1 MLKIYQK
8 YLINKLT
15 KTFFFIF
22 FIFFTLVF
30 IMGVIQELNFF
41 SNEDV
46 SFYFPFFLV
55 FLNLPSILYEILP
68 FIIILALIIL
78 IIDLNE
84 NGELI
89 TFKNNGLNNSKILQ
103 TLSLASFILGLLI
116 MLIFYNI
123 SAILKFNYLS
133 LKQNYTNDSKYLA
146 TITENGLWI
155 KDEIDEQIIFVN
167 AKRVEKNYL
176 EEVDILILDKSFNY
190 LSTIL
195 VEKIDILNNTWIL
208 ESPIIFYED
217 NSKEELEEF
226 KIKSNFN
233 YDKIKNLY
241 SELNSLT
248 ILGLLEL
255 KNSYKSVNYS
265 TTDIDYQIQKVLIT
279 PIYFVILSVISFI
292 VCFNFKQDNK
302 FILITL
308 GILISV
314 MIHYITSFF
323 GIVGKNEKISIT
335 LSVWGPLTILIL
347 FSLVGLIR
355 INEK

>member
-8 YLINKLT
+8 YLINKLI

-22 FIFFTLVF
+22 FIFFILIF
-30 IMGVIQELNFF
+30 IMGLIQELNFF

-68 FIIILALIIL
+68 FVIILALIIL

-103 TLSLASFILGLLI
+103 TLSLASFILGLLT

-123 SAILKFNYLS
+123 SAILKFNYIS

-155 KDEIDEQIIFVN
+155 KDEIDKKIIFVN
-167 AKRVEKNYL
+167 AKRIEKNFL
-176 EEVDILILDKSFNY
+176 EEVDILILDKNFNY

-195 VEKIDILNNTWIL
+195 VEKVDILNNNWIL
-208 ESPIIFYED
+208 ENPTIFYE
-217 NSKEELEEF
+217 NNFKEELEQFE
-226 KIKSNFN
+226 IKSNFN

-248 ILGLLEL
+248 ILGLFEL
-255 KNSYKSVNYS
+255 ANSYKSVNYS
-265 TTDIDYQIQKVLIT
+265 TTDINYQIQKVLVT
-279 PIYFVILSVISFI
+279 PVYFIILSIISFI
-292 VCFNFKQDNK
+292 VCFNFKIYNK

-347 FSLVGLIR
+347 FSIMGLLR